1 MKKLLFAIALTA
13 FTCLAGSLNFDLRDG
28 SIPASATPDNNTY
41 LAAEQYQT
49 ALLDSKIG
57 DTVTFATPEGTFKGV
72 VDLAYKD
79 INGVVVRAGDVED
92 QGGTFIITFCGDYLC
107 GHIENLDLGR
117 DIKWEYTEGGVQT
130 INNASFSEADE
141 GFLPGS
147 ELPDPRALVNTSG
160 NDIEKDDVEYFD
172 YKDDEIVYLRLAVFY
187 TPKSL
192 EYAGSHNRI
201 NTFIAQGIAKGNE
214 CLQNSLINTRLYLAH
229 SQQWNYE
236 EAGSSYT
243 DLSNFTN
250 ARNGWEGVYEVRNAV
265 GADLCTIVAYVHD
278 VGGLAY
284 VNGSTTGMPDSSYH
298 LIRVLQMTGDSWV
311 HEMGHNI
318 GCNHAYEQD
327 SQPGPASG
335 GVFGHSLGYY
345 FTGATDHGH
354 YGTVMAY
361 DQGDYHRCDYFS
373 ATNVY
378 FKGTL
383 VGYAS
388 RNNALTWNKIR
399 KVARTYRTIPTPT
412 YGELAYE
419 GFNYPAGERLDLKTG
434 GQGWNNGWKPSTADV
449 YATSDESLE
458 YSDGVN
464 QLATSPGCLKL
475 NGESI
480 DLSRMPNQT
489 FGEGFHYSKLGE
501 TNMWISLL
509 LKPTSDTH
517 GRVYFNVVGNNAGIT
532 HDDLYAFNSY
542 DPITEVHPV
551 TDQTDLL
558 LIRYEFNSSGAC
570 PATMWVNPKLG
581 VAPNEEDAVAR
592 TDFNV
597 YYSGYKDINI
607 YASSAKFCID
617 ELRVGFSAES
627 VLPIKAPL
635 ISATQDSS
643 AESIT
648 VSWFADA
655 AQQKVTI
662 YRSESKDFSGAAQI
676 AELTEGTSLT
686 DADVESGKLYYYW
699 AEGEYSDSTDKRAA
713 GPALGYAGTPKIT
726 ATANG
731 PYVIQKGE
739 DVTFTAEGSLGV
751 ALTYSWSCYKDTTDF
766 SPFLSEFV
774 RTNNFKPGT
783 YDVTLT
789 IKDMLLT
796 NAEPQTVTTQLIVK
810 NADPTVSFE
819 KNEYDVACGVPT
831 VFHAVV
837 KDPMP
842 QDKFQYCFRTD
853 DAAEFSEWTED
864 SYFTATYDE
873 PESTHTMTCIVA
885 DNYGGTNTCTT
896 TVKVGKREAIM
907 SAEPAILDFQ
917 ETDTIILR
925 VINSGAEPY
934 QLNITDIPAGFS
946 VYPRNVVISN
956 GVAVLLVKCDREFI
970 RKNATGSYTG
980 ALPLGFKDVT
990 LKLNKPNSYTI
1001 AINPNGP
1008 YTVKRGDTLLLSANG
1023 TSASDGLKYLWSV
1036 DESQIDSPSEENY
1049 LAYYTP
1055 TYIESGEH
1063 NVTLSILG
1071 YDDQVLT
1078 NAVTTLTV
1086 MEAQP
1091 EMLLNVKEL
1100 NDKEV
1105 TLDVLLSGNGAVQA
1119 RTPKIQSG
1127 WFDEG
1132 EIKLTFEADNCYR
1145 ETFEVKDEFG
1155 QTNTY
1160 HYVFDFRKEVP
1171 AFLPK
1176 ISSNASG
1183 EINFGETLKLTSTV
1197 ETDYTGELKYYWKE
1211 WNGNPTKNALLT
1223 PNEKDTDT
1231 TKLLPGVYYFSLY
1244 VSDGKY
1250 LSLPATIKVT
1260 VSGYKGLLYSANGPE
1275 AFLLNDASIASDNV
1289 SCISNPDGTFA
1300 SDSTSVTYQ
1309 RLNSKT
1315 AHLTLEQAH
1324 GSYAKPVRII
1334 GGNWNLISGTVVTNF
1349 PWGEG
1354 PIEGVIV
1361 TAING
1366 DMSETTITDANGAF
1380 VIFMPENAGPTTLT
1394 FAKQNCAFE
1403 PIEVSESCT
1412 LKVVPEKSTG
1422 NSNSYLYLTVIDK
1435 ESSFFLEGATVNCF
1449 GITGHT
1455 NAKGV
1460 TSNISAPKGVNSVTV
1475 SMDGYDTVATNF
1487 AFAGTSTMR
1496 KIALSRTQG
1505 RRADSLDIIVRD
1517 TDAKLVE
1524 ADQFRLVSSA
1534 TSSIIVNYANEVSPL
1549 LSIPTKAGQKV
1560 IIRAQKEGY
1569 DNFSET
1575 LVLDNYIS
1583 RDIVFIPEPMSLTIA
1598 AIILALAIR
1607 SRKHI

>member
-1 MKKLLFAIALTA
+1 MKKLLFAIAITA
-13 FTCLAGSLNFDLRDG
+13 FTALAGSLNFDLRDG

-172 YKDDEIVYLRLAVFY
+172 YKDDEIDYVRLAVFY

-383 VGYAS
+383 VGYES

-434 GQGWNNGWKPSTADV
+434 GQGWNNGWKPTTADV

-635 ISATQDSS
+635 ISATQDAA

-662 YRSESKDFSGAAQI
+662 YRSESKDFSEAAQI
-676 AELTEGTSLT
+676 AELTEGTGLT
-686 DADVESGKLYYYW
+686 DADVESGKLYFYW
-699 AEGEYSDSTDKRAA
+699 AEGKYSDSADTRAV
-713 GPALGYAGTPKIT
+713 GPAMGYAGTPKIT

-789 IKDMLLT
+789 VKDLLLT
-796 NAEPQTVTTQLIVK
+796 NADPQTVTTQLIVK
-810 NADPTVSFE
+810 NADPTISFE
-819 KNEYDVACGVPT
+819 KSEYEVACGVPT

-853 DAAEFSEWTED
+853 DAAEFSEWTD
-864 SYFTATYDE
+864 SSYFTATYDE
-873 PESTHTMTCIVA
+873 PDSTHTMTCIVA

-917 ETDTIILR
+917 ETDTLILR
-925 VINSGAEPY
+925 VINSGVEPY
-934 QLNITDIPAGFS
+934 QLDITDIPAGFS
-946 VYPRNVVISN
+946 VYPRNVVVSN

-1036 DESQIDSPSEENY
+1036 DNTEIDSPSEENY

-1055 TYIESGEH
+1055 TDIEAGEH
-1063 NVTLSILG
+1063 EVTLSVLG
-1071 YDDQVLT
+1071 YDDKVLT

-1091 EMLLNVKEL
+1091 EMLLNVKEI

-1127 WFDEG
+1127 WFGEG

-1145 ETFEVKDEFG
+1145 ETFDVKDEFG

-1183 EINFGETLKLTSTV
+1183 QIDFGKTLKLTSTI

-1231 TKLLPGVYYFSLY
+1231 TQLLPGEYFFSLY

-1260 VSGYKGLLYSANGPE
+1260 VSGYKGLLYSANGTE
-1275 AFLLNDASIASDNV
+1275 VFFLNDAQIASDQS
-1289 SCISNPDGTFA
+1289 SCMSEPNGTFA

-1309 RLNSKT
+1309 RLDSKT
-1315 AHLTLEQAH
+1315 AHLTLTQGY
-1324 GSYAKPVRII
+1324 GSFVKPVRII

-1361 TAING
+1361 TAINKA
-1366 DMSETTITDANGAF
+1366 MFVSTTTDAKGSFA
-1380 VIFMPENAGPTTLT
+1380 ILMPENAGPTTIT
-1394 FAKQNCAFE
+1394 FAKQNCAFQ
-1403 PIEVSESCT
+1403 PIEVSESST
-1412 LKVVPEKSTG
+1412 LKVVPEKSEG

-1435 ESSFFLEGATVNCF
+1435 ESSFFMEGVTVNCF
-1449 GITGHT
+1449 GITGRT
-1455 NAKGV
+1455 NNKGV
-1460 TSNISAPKGVNSVTV
+1460 TSNISAPKGTDSVII

-1496 KIALSRTQG
+1496 KVALARTQG
-1505 RRADSLDIIVRD
+1505 RRVDSLDVIIRD

-1524 ADQFRLVSSA
+1524 ADQFRLVSST

-1549 LSIPTKAGQKV
+1549 LSIPTIAGQKV
-1560 IIRAQKEGY
+1560 IIRAQKSGY
-1569 DNFSET
+1569 DNFAET
-1575 LVLDNYIS
+1575 LVLDNYVS
-1583 RDIVFIPEPMSLTIA
+1583 KDIVLTPEPAALTIL
-1598 AIILALAIR
+1598 AIILALAVKRNR
-1607 SRKHI
+1607 SL

>member
-13 FTCLAGSLNFDLRDG
+13 FTALAGNLNFDLRDG

-107 GHIENLDLGR
+107 GHIENLDLDR

-542 DPITEVHPV
+542 DPITEVHPA

-558 LIRYEFNSSGAC
+558 LIRYELKPEGLY

-581 VAPNEEDAVAR
+581 V
-592 TDFNV
+592 
-597 YYSGYKDINI
+597 
-607 YASSAKFCID
+607 
-617 ELRVGFSAES
+617 
-627 VLPIKAPL
+627 
-635 ISATQDSS
+635 
-643 AESIT
+643 
-648 VSWFADA
+648 
-655 AQQKVTI
+655 
-662 YRSESKDFSGAAQI
+662 
-676 AELTEGTSLT
+676 
-686 DADVESGKLYYYW
+686 
-699 AEGEYSDSTDKRAA
+699 
-713 GPALGYAGTPKIT
+713 
-726 ATANG
+726 
-731 PYVIQKGE
+731 
-739 DVTFTAEGSLGV
+739 
-751 ALTYSWSCYKDTTDF
+751 
-766 SPFLSEFV
+766 
-774 RTNNFKPGT
+774 
-783 YDVTLT
+783 
-789 IKDMLLT
+789 
-796 NAEPQTVTTQLIVK
+796 
-810 NADPTVSFE
+810 
-819 KNEYDVACGVPT
+819 
-831 VFHAVV
+831 
-837 KDPMP
+837 
-842 QDKFQYCFRTD
+842 
-853 DAAEFSEWTED
+853 
-864 SYFTATYDE
+864 
-873 PESTHTMTCIVA
+873 
-885 DNYGGTNTCTT
+885 
-896 TVKVGKREAIM
+896 
-907 SAEPAILDFQ
+907 
-917 ETDTIILR
+917 
-925 VINSGAEPY
+925 
-934 QLNITDIPAGFS
+934 
-946 VYPRNVVISN
+946 
-956 GVAVLLVKCDREFI
+956 
-970 RKNATGSYTG
+970 
-980 ALPLGFKDVT
+980 
-990 LKLNKPNSYTI
+990 
-1001 AINPNGP
+1001 
-1008 YTVKRGDTLLLSANG
+1008 
-1023 TSASDGLKYLWSV
+1023 
-1036 DESQIDSPSEENY
+1036 
-1049 LAYYTP
+1049 
-1055 TYIESGEH
+1055 
-1063 NVTLSILG
+1063 
-1071 YDDQVLT
+1071 
-1078 NAVTTLTV
+1078 
-1086 MEAQP
+1086 
-1091 EMLLNVKEL
+1091 
-1100 NDKEV
+1100 
-1105 TLDVLLSGNGAVQA
+1105 
-1119 RTPKIQSG
+1119 
-1127 WFDEG
+1127 
-1132 EIKLTFEADNCYR
+1132 
-1145 ETFEVKDEFG
+1145 
-1155 QTNTY
+1155 
-1160 HYVFDFRKEVP
+1160 
-1171 AFLPK
+1171 
-1176 ISSNASG
+1176 
-1183 EINFGETLKLTSTV
+1183 
-1197 ETDYTGELKYYWKE
+1197 
-1211 WNGNPTKNALLT
+1211 
-1223 PNEKDTDT
+1223 
-1231 TKLLPGVYYFSLY
+1231 
-1244 VSDGKY
+1244 
-1250 LSLPATIKVT
+1250 
-1260 VSGYKGLLYSANGPE
+1260 
-1275 AFLLNDASIASDNV
+1275 
-1289 SCISNPDGTFA
+1289 
-1300 SDSTSVTYQ
+1300 
-1309 RLNSKT
+1309 
-1315 AHLTLEQAH
+1315 
-1324 GSYAKPVRII
+1324 
-1334 GGNWNLISGTVVTNF
+1334 
-1349 PWGEG
+1349 
-1354 PIEGVIV
+1354 
-1361 TAING
+1361 
-1366 DMSETTITDANGAF
+1366 
-1380 VIFMPENAGPTTLT
+1380 
-1394 FAKQNCAFE
+1394 
-1403 PIEVSESCT
+1403 
-1412 LKVVPEKSTG
+1412 
-1422 NSNSYLYLTVIDK
+1422 
-1435 ESSFFLEGATVNCF
+1435 
-1449 GITGHT
+1449 
-1455 NAKGV
+1455 
-1460 TSNISAPKGVNSVTV
+1460 
-1475 SMDGYDTVATNF
+1475 
-1487 AFAGTSTMR
+1487 
-1496 KIALSRTQG
+1496 
-1505 RRADSLDIIVRD
+1505 
-1517 TDAKLVE
+1517 
-1524 ADQFRLVSSA
+1524 
-1534 TSSIIVNYANEVSPL
+1534 
-1549 LSIPTKAGQKV
+1549 
-1560 IIRAQKEGY
+1560 
-1569 DNFSET
+1569 
-1575 LVLDNYIS
+1575 
-1583 RDIVFIPEPMSLTIA
+1583 
-1598 AIILALAIR
+1598 
-1607 SRKHI
+1607 

>member
-13 FTCLAGSLNFDLRDG
+13 FTALAGNLNFDLRDG

-107 GHIENLDLGR
+107 GHIENLDLDR

-542 DPITEVHPV
+542 DPITEVHPA

-558 LIRYEFNSSGAC
+558 LIRYELKPEGLY

-592 TDFNV
+592 TEFNV

-607 YASSAKFCID
+607 YAYSAKFCID

-643 AESIT
+643 AEAIT

-662 YRSESKDFSGAAQI
+662 YRAESKDFSQAA
-676 AELTEGTSLT
+676 AVKELTEGSSWT
-686 DADVESGKLYYYW
+686 DTDIESGKLYYYW
-699 AEGEYSDSTDKRAA
+699 AEGEYSDSADKRAA
-713 GPALGYAGTPKIT
+713 GPALGYAGTPMIV
-726 ATANG
+726 ANANG

-739 DVTFTAEGSLGV
+739 DVTFTAEGSLGQ

-810 NADPTVSFE
+810 NADPTISFE
-819 KNEYDVACGVPT
+819 KSEYDVACGVPT

-853 DAAEFSEWTED
+853 DAAEFSEWTD
-864 SYFTATYDE
+864 SSYYTATYDE
-873 PESTHTMTCIVA
+873 PDSTHTMTCIVA

-907 SAEPAILDFQ
+907 SADPAILDFQ
-917 ETDTIILR
+917 ETDTLILR

-934 QLNITDIPAGFS
+934 QLDITDIPAGFS
-946 VYPRNVVISN
+946 VYPRNVVVSN

-990 LKLNKPNSYTI
+990 LKLNRPNAYTI

-1023 TSASDGLKYLWSV
+1023 TSASDGLKYLWSI

-1055 TYIESGEH
+1055 TDIESGEH

-1071 YDDQVLT
+1071 YDDKVLT

-1086 MEAQP
+1086 VESQP
-1091 EMLLNVKEL
+1091 EMLLNVKEI

-1132 EIKLTFEADNCYR
+1132 EIKLSFEADNCYR

-1183 EINFGETLKLTSTV
+1183 ELDFGKTLKLTSTV

-1223 PNEKDTDT
+1223 PNEKDTDAAQ
-1231 TKLLPGVYYFSLY
+1231 LLPGVYYFSLY

-1260 VSGYKGLLYSANGPE
+1260 VSGYKGLLYSANGPV
-1275 AFLLNDASIASDNV
+1275 AFFLNDASIASDQT
-1289 SCISNPDGTFA
+1289 SCMSEPNGTFA

-1315 AHLTLEQAH
+1315 AHLTLTQDY
-1324 GSYAKPVRII
+1324 GSFVKPVRII
-1334 GGNWNLISGTVVTNF
+1334 GANWTLISGTVVTNF

-1354 PIEGVIV
+1354 PMEGVIV
-1361 TAING
+1361 TAINKA
-1366 DMSETTITDANGAF
+1366 MYVSTTTDAKGAF
-1380 VIFMPENAGPTTLT
+1380 AILMPENAGPATLT
-1394 FAKQNCAFE
+1394 FAKQNCAFQ
-1403 PIEVSESCT
+1403 PIEVSESST
-1412 LKVVPEKSTG
+1412 LKVVPEKSEG

-1435 ESSFFLEGATVNCF
+1435 ESSFFMEGVTVNCF
-1449 GITGHT
+1449 GITGRT
-1455 NAKGV
+1455 NNKGV
-1460 TSNISAPKGVNSVTV
+1460 TSNISAPKGTDSVII
-1475 SMDGYDTVATNF
+1475 SMDGYDTIATNF
-1487 AFAGTSTMR
+1487 AFSGTSTMR
-1496 KIALSRTQG
+1496 KVAISRTQG
-1505 RRADSLDIIVRD
+1505 RRVDSLDVIVRD

-1560 IIRAQKEGY
+1560 IIRAQKQGY
-1569 DNFSET
+1569 DNFAET
-1575 LVLDNYIS
+1575 LVLDNYVS
-1583 RDIVFIPEPMSLTIA
+1583 KDIVLTPEPSIIA
-1598 AIILALAIR
+1598 LITVLLALAIKRNR
-1607 SRKHI
+1607 SL